1 MAGLRDRQ
9 KARRREAIMAAAA
22 RLFEERGFEQAAM
35 EEIAAAAELSVAT
48 VYNYFRSKGDICL
61 AIYRADRD
69 LVQAA
74 TDRVIANPP
83 ADPVD
88 AVCRLMEADF
98 DTELAFI
105 DAGAW
110 EALIA
115 AAFAAQPR
123 LAAAFVDDS
132 LMRVQQFSRLLEVL
146 QKRGAVA
153 ASTDIP
159 SAAELLAGLN
169 LWHFINGM
177 MRLRKGGR
185 VAGRKLLDAAAKRA
199 IRRQVR
205 QLVAGLEAFGEP
217 AGRTKRAGSV

>member
-88 AVCRLMEADF
+88 AVCRHRPGPRADWRSRGRSRPAR
-98 DTELAFI
+98 DPGRPGRWRGRCRPCCGNSCRRWRPRVPPPPRSPPSPPARNPAPRT
-105 DAGAW
+105 AG
-110 EALIA
+110 
-115 AAFAAQPR
+115 PR
-123 LAAAFVDDS
+123 
-132 LMRVQQFSRLLEVL
+132 R
-146 QKRGAVA
+146 
-153 ASTDIP
+153 P
-159 SAAELLAGLN
+159 
-169 LWHFINGM
+169 
-177 MRLRKGGR
+177 
-185 VAGRKLLDAAAKRA
+185 
-199 IRRQVR
+199 
-205 QLVAGLEAFGEP
+205 
-217 AGRTKRAGSV
+217 

>member
-35 EEIAAAAELSVAT
+35 EEIAATAELSVAT

-74 TDRVIANPP
+74 TDRVIADPP

-88 AVCRLMEADF
+88 AICRLMEADF

-115 AAFAAQPR
+115 AAFAAQRGDENGNGPGGHRCEFTPPPR
-123 LAAAFVDDS
+123 RAEPRGAAA
-132 LMRVQQFSRLLEVL
+132 
-146 QKRGAVA
+146 
-153 ASTDIP
+153 
-159 SAAELLAGLN
+159 
-169 LWHFINGM
+169 
-177 MRLRKGGR
+177 
-185 VAGRKLLDAAAKRA
+185 
-199 IRRQVR
+199 RR
-205 QLVAGLEAFGEP
+205 
-217 AGRTKRAGSV
+217 

>member
-22 RLFEERGFEQAAM
+22 RLFEERGFERAAM
-35 EEIAAAAELSVAT
+35 DEIAAAAELSVAT
-48 VYNYFRSKGDICL
+48 VYNYFPSKGDICL

-74 TDRVIANPP
+74 TDRVIADPP
-83 ADPVD
+83 ADAVD
-88 AVCRLMEADF
+88 AICRLMEADF

-123 LAAAFVDDS
+123 LASAFLDDN
-132 LMRVQQFSRLLEVL
+132 LMRMQQFRRLLEAL
-146 QKRGAVA
+146 QKRGAIA
-153 ASTDIP
+153 AAADIP

-169 LWHFINGM
+169 LWHFVKGM
-177 MRLRKGGR
+177 VRLRRGGR
-185 VAGRKLLDAAAKRA
+185 AAGRKILDTPAKQA

-205 QLVAGLEAFGEP
+205 QLLAGL
-217 AGRTKRAGSV
+217 AGDKTGRA

>member
-1 MAGLRDRQ
+1 
-9 KARRREAIMAAAA
+9 MAAAA
-22 RLFEERGFEQAAM
+22 GLFKERGFEHAAM

-88 AVCRLMEADF
+88 AICRLMEADF
-98 DTELAFI
+98 EAELAYI

-110 EALIA
+110 EALLA

-123 LAAAFVDDS
+123 LAAAFIADYA
-132 LMRVQQFSRLLEVL
+132 MRVGQFKRLLEAI
-146 QKRGAVA
+146 QANRRIAAGA
-153 ASTDIP
+153 DIR
-159 SAAELLAGLN
+159 SAAELLGALN
-169 LWHFINGM
+169 LWHFINGTI
-177 MRLRKGGR
+177 RLR
-185 VAGRKLLDAAAKRA
+185 AGASGASARILDAAAKRA

-205 QLVAGLEAFGEP
+205 QLVAGL
-217 AGRTKRAGSV
+217 